1 MEKKKVYVV
10 FDCGD
15 GINRAVFDDKEKC
28 IAFLLKYYIEDNEDY
43 IEDIVIDFSD
53 APQKNEDDE
62 IDFETFYEWVKETLT
77 DDIQALNGYD
87 FSVEALYLN
96 EG

>member
-1 MEKKKVYVV
+1 MEKTKIYVV
-10 FDCGD
+10 MNNDD
-15 GINRAVFDDKEKC
+15 GENHAVFDDKEKC

-53 APQKNEDDE
+53 APQKDDDDT

-77 DDIQALNGYD
+77 GNIQALNGYG
-87 FSVEALYLN
+87 FSVDVFYLN
-96 EG
+96 EE